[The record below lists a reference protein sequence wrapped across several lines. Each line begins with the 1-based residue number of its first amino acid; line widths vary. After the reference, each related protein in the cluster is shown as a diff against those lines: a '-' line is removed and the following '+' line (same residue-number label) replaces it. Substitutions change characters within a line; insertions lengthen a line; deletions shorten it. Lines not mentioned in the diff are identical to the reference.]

1 MATRKYIELLDG
13 RVQNTLTVYRSDAD
27 VPPELIEVP
36 ATTDLEAVRGCAYD
50 VETGAFGEPSAEE
63 HHFIRADEFYD
74 LFTFEQRARI
84 FDLEETGN
92 GDTQVR
98 RQVRDYV
105 RRVNAGGPIDLRSPR
120 VGGGLLFLKS
130 LGVFGADEA
139 VAYDEIA
146 RILAGVEP
154 AA

>member
-1 MATRKYIELLDG
+1 MAIRKYIELLDG

-27 VPPELIEVP
+27 VPPALIEVP
-36 ATTDLEAVRGCAYD
+36 ATTNLEAVRGCAYD
-50 VETGAFGEPSAEE
+50 VETGTFGEPSAEE

-74 LFTFEQRARI
+74 LFTFEQRERI
-84 FDLEETGN
+84 FDLELT
-92 GDTQVR
+92 DK
-98 RQVRDYV
+98 QVRDLV

-146 RILAGVEP
+146 RILAGAEP